1 MTITRSFAYMF
12 YNLIRKLFI
21 NRYEQ
26 QDRDEATAQRT
37 KLNGWSK

>member
-26 QDRDEATAQRT
+26 QDRDDAMKRRDE
-37 KLNGWSK
+37 LNGWNK